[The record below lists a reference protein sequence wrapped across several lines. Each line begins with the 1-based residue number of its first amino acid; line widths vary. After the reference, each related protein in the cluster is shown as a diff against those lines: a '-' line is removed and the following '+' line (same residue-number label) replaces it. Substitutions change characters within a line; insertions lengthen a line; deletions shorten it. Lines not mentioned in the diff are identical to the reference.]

1 MFIILLSSM
10 VNASNHIKYVLLSYQ
25 KCMIQPNLINLNP
38 NEYSQEFHYYS
49 FSVKWDKCFATCNTL
64 NDLPNNLIKSIFP
77 IKQKI

>member
-38 NEYSQEFHYYS
+38 NE
-49 FSVKWDKCFATCNTL
+49 
-64 NDLPNNLIKSIFP
+64 
-77 IKQKI
+77 